1 MTRKY
6 VGHMNEKRYSW
17 IAQLV
22 VFARY
27 AKIRGSIP
35 RSDIFFYSVL
45 LSCYLAEQMSAV
57 RLFKSSQTFHCN
69 IERDSRKQYAI
80 ILNFPL
86 VSFVDNEINIVL

>member
-1 MTRKY
+1 
-6 VGHMNEKRYSW
+6 
-17 IAQLV
+17 
-22 VFARY
+22 
-27 AKIRGSIP
+27 
-35 RSDIFFYSVL
+35 